1 MHIFCT
7 HQTNEVFRTCQH
19 RQTQSRSFSAKRHD
33 HYYSLLGVRRDAD
46 ADSIKKGYFNQAKLS
61 HPDLHPDD
69 PAASVRF
76 REVSEAYEVLSDE
89 SERAQYDLLGH
100 DRYKLKQ
107 MPGAGAQQQQ
117 HEGGGYAAG
126 GAYEELRQA
135 EMFHRVWREYYMSEV
150 SPYVSAVQAEAS
162 AALTAARR
170 GEWGPAWEFAKARPG
185 LIMGVV
191 MPLAAVLRF
200 PWLVSGAFGLAV
212 RAVMS
217 SMYLLSMLN
226 HFLPRETKR
235 DIADYLW
242 RRMIAAAR
250 ARKNAKAKTK
260 DPGAGNSGSKSG
272 RRRERRGRP

>member
-1 MHIFCT
+1 
-7 HQTNEVFRTCQH
+7 
-19 RQTQSRSFSAKRHD
+19 
-33 HYYSLLGVRRDAD
+33 
-46 ADSIKKGYFNQAKLS
+46 
-61 HPDLHPDD
+61 
-69 PAASVRF
+69 
-76 REVSEAYEVLSDE
+76 
-89 SERAQYDLLGH
+89 
-100 DRYKLKQ
+100 
-107 MPGAGAQQQQ
+107 
-117 HEGGGYAAG
+117 
-126 GAYEELRQA
+126 
-135 EMFHRVWREYYMSEV
+135 
-150 SPYVSAVQAEAS
+150 
-162 AALTAARR
+162 
-170 GEWGPAWEFAKARPG
+170 
-185 LIMGVV
+185 MGVV